1 MNFSRERIG
10 GKTTMICGE
19 HENDLVVS
27 NTDTLQILV
36 DSQGVESVSVV
47 EVELWRRDEEVDV
60 VAVGLPGVG
69 MDSSECQG

>member
-1 MNFSRERIG
+1 MISR
-10 GKTTMICGE
+10 E

-47 EVELWRRDEEVDV
+47 EVELRRRYEEVDV